1 MMKRPVITNAEFH
14 KLLKARRI
22 IPDSFI
28 DDLLEELNGN
38 ALDVL
43 ATLIQS
49 GVGTKR
55 MLCQLWCDSIGIAH
69 VDLEKT
75 LFQPHIVRKMPERFA
90 RQFFAIPVYQMG
102 DTVTVAVPAPDN
114 QRIKKEIE
122 KIVGGPVNLVFALPQ
137 DIEWAIDTE
146 YISSMDVHEFFSKI
160 KISGIFQTT
169 APLTEEKL
177 SEAAGSD
184 AANQLHAALILYGIT
199 ENASEI
205 LVEPDKTGAAIDFI
219 INGNIRRMRGDQWV
233 YQQLHH
239 KLHQMAKIDGASPD
253 TPRAGRILFP
263 TPGKKLDIQFLA
275 IPRDFGKKLF
285 LKILDRN
292 PLPRVPALSELYLS
306 KKNISKL
313 RNVIQPPHGLFLVTG
328 PADSGK
334 TAFAYSM
341 LHALKDRAF
350 TCVTVED
357 GIKYLI
363 TDTRQYQVNPR
374 AGFTRTELFNA
385 CLQTHPDVVYI
396 QNIDDPHMTGALI
409 RAAAL
414 ENIFIIGEMTAN
426 HVHEALESVIRLGL
440 GSMLAGIVNQHL
452 VRRLC
457 DHCKETHQLPSSE
470 VEKIFTWDG
479 KTTITA
485 CRSKGCTYCNQSG
498 FIGRIGIQEVAMID
512 ENIRES
518 LNGDRLS
525 SNIRQALAPQTSRG
539 LEYDGIKKV
548 LRGLT
553 TFSEIEKIP
562 KIPLRA
568 DIP

>member
-122 KIVGGPVNLVFALPQ
+122 KIIGGPVNLVFALPQ

-146 YISSMDVHEFFSKI
+146 YIPSMDVHEFFSKI

-177 SEAAGSD
+177 TEAAGRD
-184 AANQLHAALILYGIT
+184 AASQLHAALILYGIT

-239 KLHQMAKIDGASPD
+239 KLHQMAKIDCASPD
-253 TPRAGRILFP
+253 TARAGRILFP
-263 TPGKKLDIQFLA
+263 TPGKKLDIQFLT
-275 IPRDFGKKLF
+275 IPKDCGKKLF

-292 PLPRVPALSELYLS
+292 PLPRVPTLSELYLS
-306 KKNISKL
+306 KKNISILK
-313 RNVIQPPHGLFLVTG
+313 NVIQPPHGLFLVIG

-341 LHALKDRAF
+341 LHALKDRAYK
-350 TCVTVED
+350 CVTVED
-357 GIKYLI
+357 SIKYLI

-385 CLQTHPDVVYI
+385 CLQTQPDIVYI
-396 QNIDDPHMTGALI
+396 QNIDDPHMMGALI

-426 HVHEALESVIRLGL
+426 HIHEALENVIRLGL
-440 GSMLAGIVNQHL
+440 GSMLAGIINQHL

-457 DHCKETHQLPSSE
+457 DHCKETYPLPSSE
-470 VEKIFTWDG
+470 VDKIFTWDG

-518 LNGDRLS
+518 LNGDHLS

-539 LEYDGIKKV
+539 LEYDGIKKM

-553 TFSEIEKIP
+553 TFSEIEKFR
-562 KIPLRA
+562 KFF
-568 DIP
+568 